1 MNRTRSL
8 LLFLFLNRLGAYKM
22 EFSNSHTNVNFT
34 TSPPYRKINLGT
46 LLCMFDLSTRKRS
59 SLRLKYTLQR

>member
-22 EFSNSHTNVNFT
+22 EFSNSHTNVKFT
-34 TSPPYRKINLGT
+34 TSPPYRKINRW
-46 LLCMFDLSTRKRS
+46 DSTMHVRS
-59 SLRLKYTLQR
+59 IYKETQFLEA